1 MDLQIPNPTP
11 ENPADARD
19 KNVASLVV
27 NMYEM
32 LTDPVFQHVSPFST
46 HEQSRFKPRVS
57 KATDDKAKCFDYILN
72 IEYPALPPNLARR
85 FRDLGIKF
93 LLRTAQV
100 CIREKNPDE
109 AEKHTKDAIEIA
121 KSMPDDILVAR
132 CQFWLGRVE
141 FFRENFKKAHAHF
154 AAAQNSV
161 MDDTCIEGEEVRLY
175 MDITRHGIN
184 DEARAR
190 RLEDYQR
197 AFDAGVRYEPSS
209 NDSVSLKSRKR
220 KRPVRTWKS
229 ILEDPERGIELPVIF
244 SEPLRGKIP
253 PIYDGLRPQ
262 APKSTDVHSRV
273 EPTLGSTEKTTQCP
287 GSPFPS
293 LSASAPALTPALAP
307 NPVLEKPSPTPSIES
322 VVVNNMEVSK
332 PYQFGTPVEPSQINK
347 FKFGCVHIGLSKRS
361 RPMEIFP
368 RQPGEIVMSERDWK
382 SIEKR
387 ARTEIVT
394 LDYLRREIE
403 GLAIVVKEM

>member
-1 MDLQIPNPTP
+1 
-11 ENPADARD
+11 
-19 KNVASLVV
+19 
-27 NMYEM
+27 MYEI

-57 KATDDKAKCFDYILN
+57 KATDDKAKCFYHILN
-72 IEYPALPPNLARR
+72 IDYPALPPNLARR

-121 KSMPDDILVAR
+121 KSIPDDILVAR

-141 FFRENFKKAHAHF
+141 FFRENFKQAHAHF

-175 MDITRHGIN
+175 MDITRHGISK
-184 DEARAR
+184 EGRAR
-190 RLEDYQR
+190 RLEDYKR

-209 NDSVSLKSRKR
+209 NNSVSLKSRKR
-220 KRPVRTWKS
+220 KRPIRTWKS
-229 ILEDPERGIELPVIF
+229 ILEDPERGIELPVIL
-244 SEPLRGKIP
+244 SEPLRGKIS

-262 APKSTDVHSRV
+262 APKSTDIHSRA
-273 EPTLGSTEKTTQCP
+273 EPTQRSTENITQCTN
-287 GSPFPS
+287 SPS
-293 LSASAPALTPALAP
+293 VSAFAPTLTPALAP
-307 NPVLEKPSPTPSIES
+307 NPVPEKPSPTSSMES
-322 VVVNNMEVSK
+322 VVVNNVEVSK
-332 PYQFGTPVEPSQINK
+332 PYQFGTPVEPSQIKK

-361 RPMEIFP
+361 RPMKIFP

-387 ARTEIVT
+387 ARTDIIT
-394 LDYLRREIE
+394 MDYLRREME
-403 GLAIVVKEM
+403 GLAMVVEEM

>member
-1 MDLQIPNPTP
+1 MDSLIHNLPP
-11 ENPADARD
+11 ENPADSRH
-19 KNVASLVV
+19 KKVASLMV
-27 NMYEM
+27 NMYEI

-46 HEQSRFKPRVS
+46 HEQSRFKLRAS
-57 KATDDKAKCFDYILN
+57 KATDDKAKCFYYILN
-72 IEYPALPPNLARR
+72 TDYPALPPNLARR
-85 FRDLGIKF
+85 FRHLGIKF

-121 KSMPDDILVAR
+121 KSIPDDILVAR

-141 FFRENFKKAHAHF
+141 FFRENFRQAHAHF

-175 MDITRHGIN
+175 MDITRHGISKKG
-184 DEARAR
+184 RAR
-190 RLEDYQR
+190 RLEDYRR
-197 AFDAGVRYEPSS
+197 AFHAGVRYEQSS

-220 KRPVRTWKS
+220 KRPIRTWKS
-229 ILEDPERGIELPVIF
+229 ILEDPERGIELPVIL
-244 SEPLRGKIP
+244 SEPLRGKIS

-262 APKSTDVHSRV
+262 APKSTDVHSRA
-273 EPTLGSTEKTTQCP
+273 EPTQGPTEKITQCTN
-287 GSPFPS
+287 SPS
-293 LSASAPALTPALAP
+293 VSALAPTLTPALAP
-307 NPVLEKPSPTPSIES
+307 NPVPEKPNPTSSMES
-322 VVVNNMEVSK
+322 VVVNNVEVSK
-332 PYQFGTPVEPSQINK
+332 PYQFGTPVKPSQIKK

-361 RPMEIFP
+361 RPMKIFP

-387 ARTEIVT
+387 ARTDIVT
-394 LDYLRREIE
+394 MDYLRREME
-403 GLAIVVKEM
+403 GLAMVVEEM